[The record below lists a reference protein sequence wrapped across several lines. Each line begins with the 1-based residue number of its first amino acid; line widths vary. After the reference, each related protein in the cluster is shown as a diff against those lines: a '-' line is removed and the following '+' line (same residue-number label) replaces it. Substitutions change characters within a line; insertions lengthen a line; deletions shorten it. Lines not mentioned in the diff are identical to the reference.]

1 MRLDAKLP
9 QHDVIA
15 VEREVIDAEPAR
27 VYVTAIETDLAHAAH
42 RSRAV
47 AALLAARAAP
57 TRLARGLRRRPSEPA
72 DPVRLSTLPDPGEW
86 VWLDEDFGREIVFG
100 AVGRVGSH
108 SVRWRQIRGGEFDEF
123 GEPGFARVAASLLLK
138 PDGDGRTVLSFELR
152 GVATDPETRRRLQRY
167 WRFAAPLVSRFMRGV
182 LRYIKEEAE
191 RPYSPETPPPS
202 RAASRASASSE

>member
-1 MRLDAKLP
+1 LTP
-9 QHDVIA
+9 TQHDVIA

-27 VYVTAIETDLAHAAH
+27 VYVTAIEADLAHAAH
-42 RSRAV
+42 RSP
-47 AALLAARAAP
+47 AAP
-57 TRLARGLRRRPSEPA
+57 TRLARGLRRGPSEPA

-100 AVGRVGSH
+100 AVGRVGSL
-108 SVRWRQIRGGEFDEF
+108 E
-123 GEPGFARVAASLLLK
+123 
-138 PDGDGRTVLSFELR
+138 
-152 GVATDPETRRRLQRY
+152 RY

>member
-1 MRLDAKLP
+1 LTP
-9 QHDVIA
+9 TQHDVIA

-27 VYVTAIETDLAHAAH
+27 VYVTAIEADLAHAAH

-57 TRLARGLRRRPSEPA
+57 TRLARGLRRGPSEPA

-100 AVGRVGSH
+100 AVGRVGSL
-108 SVRWRQIRGGEFDEF
+108 E
-123 GEPGFARVAASLLLK
+123 
-138 PDGDGRTVLSFELR
+138 
-152 GVATDPETRRRLQRY
+152 RY